1 MLLLIIL
8 QSILHCETPPSSEIL
23 KCEKKVHLRI
33 DEIWCIHPKEIT
45 TNNTPF
51 QHTWGFRCF
60 LSMISASQGR
70 ARCKHRSAVVSSQTG
85 LQSWLCMG
93 QLFDSEQAP

>member
-23 KCEKKVHLRI
+23 KCEKKVHL
-33 DEIWCIHPKEIT
+33 IT